1 MDFKWLVGLLLFCG
15 TAVAQQY
22 NLSINQYPP
31 CNTTWQKSGN
41 VYTCTGGNGQ
51 VTLNDGDVIVA
62 SQDSTLSADAGISL
76 TNNKV
81 GNASSRINLK
91 ASFGGIVSQGYQNTI
106 YGDVL
111 AGSSSITLNNIY
123 LYGNITT
130 SGNVSLNS
138 GVVQGNITSSSNS
151 VSVTNVQLSGDINAN
166 SSLTISGGTY
176 SGNITMRSNNP
187 VTFNSVNM
195 TSGSVSGASSFNAT
209 GSQLGSQGSPVII
222 STTSNNI
229 TVTNSTVY
237 GNLTAATNNAGGVVN
252 VNNSSVTGTC
262 LPVSNPVNACVPA
275 PVALYQLEE
284 SKWTGVAGEVKNA
297 VADVLHGRAMRGAKT
312 NTVSP
317 ALPANANNLG
327 TCGYGEFTGSSNQYI
342 EVPHDARL
350 SFLNQLTVSAWVYP
364 VSLPSAGNLYSIVSK
379 DGNYEFHLDS
389 QGRVFWYWERSS
401 GVNQTLTTNTKI
413 PLNTWS
419 HIVIRYDAMAA
430 NNQRQ
435 KIYINGVAD
444 TVKGND
450 ANSLR
455 TNTQNLEIGRDYIDS
470 RSFNGRID
478 EVAIYG
484 SALSDT
490 QIAELYSQ
498 RHPCGGSTLICETDD
513 FSQPLGDRW
522 AVKQSAGGFIPSI
535 TADRRLRMTQASTG
549 QATSAT
555 YQRLFPAA
563 GNLVTLTFNH
573 YAYGGTSTGADGMTV
588 VLSDASVTPQP
599 GAAGGP
605 LGYGH
610 YQPSNSPGFAGGW
623 LGFGLDEYGNFSSFG
638 GGGSVGYRPQ
648 SVVVRGSGSNFSGY
662 NYLRGTCNNGTTNV
676 NTSCLSPKVD
686 GNGSAN
692 HRYRLT
698 IDSRTSGRAMVKV
711 ERDTGS
717 GFISLIDSFDA
728 LDPALGQSPLPQD
741 FYVSLTGSTG
751 ALTNIHELDNVE
763 ICALKS
769 REVGVQVD
777 HFELQYSGQPLTCNP
792 EEITIKACA
801 NPDCSLLIT
810 EQVAVSLLPQS
821 LQDGGW
827 YPLSGAN
834 NVSGNTVTF
843 TGGTGKVLLRNNT
856 KTQVTLGVNNS
867 VPAVK
872 PLSETLCKAGAGTPS
887 AAACTLNFADSGF
900 FFDVPD
906 TYSNQPQDVTI
917 SAVKKD
923 DITKQCLPGFTGVR
937 SVGFWGT
944 YNNPNTNSFGSKISI
959 DGNAIATY
967 AASVPSPTPT
977 TLNLTF
983 DNQGK
988 ATLKK
993 VTYPDAGQM
1002 QLSASHNGSGE
1013 TAGLVM
1019 TGSDTFVARPV
1030 GLCITPP
1037 QGVCAAGDSSC
1048 PVFKKAGE
1056 TFQVDIKAMAWESA
1070 NDGDICV
1077 GNQTTPNFA
1086 LPNIALGSTLVA
1098 PNPGTNATLGT
1109 TAYSHVAAA
1118 NSVNTI
1124 SQTVSE
1130 VGVFRMTATP
1140 PEGSTVSTGYFGYTI
1155 PPASSVPVGRFV
1167 PWDFNLLSG
1176 VLTPAC
1182 GQFSYI
1188 SQPFGVKMTVQ
1199 ARNKSA
1205 GVTKNYG
1212 GEFAKGRLYLVA
1224 GNNHDGID
1232 RTDRV
1237 GSMMASWASGEA
1249 NIDSQSRFARLSER
1263 DPSLTTP
1270 EEPFKLLRFGLQVLD
1285 EESPSVTFMAD
1296 ADLNPGIKNGCTKGV
1311 NCNAKQ
1317 LTIPTRVNNTMTA
1330 YYGRLQAGTAA
1341 GLASAPLAIP
1351 LQMQYYEGG
1360 NWLQNKEDKCTQL
1373 SLANQGFIFLNPSHT
1388 FDATTRELNL
1398 GAGRKIKLG
1407 LGSSAPGGDAA
1418 LAKDGEILFHFAKPD
1433 ISVRIPYKVDLAK
1446 QPSQPLWLSDPT
1458 SANDGNLQGEAI
1470 FGSSRG
1476 NDRIIYRRE
1485 VLQ

>member
-76 TNNKV
+76 TNNKI
-81 GNASSRINLK
+81 GSASSRINLK

-111 AGSSSITLNNIY
+111 AGSSNITLNNIY
-123 LYGNITT
+123 LYGSITT

-138 GVVQGNITSSSNS
+138 GVVQGDITSSSNS
-151 VSVTNVQLSGDINAN
+151 VSVTNVQLSGDISAN

-237 GNLTAATNNAGGVVN
+237 GNLTAATNNTGGVVN

-401 GVNQTLTTNTKI
+401 GVNQTLTTNTRI

-444 TVKGND
+444 TVKGNG

-484 SALSDT
+484 LALSDS

-498 RHPCGGSTLICETDD
+498 RHPCGGSTLICETDN

-711 ERDTGS
+711 ERDTGN
-717 GFISLIDSFDA
+717 GFTSLIDSFDA

-827 YPLSGAN
+827 YPLSGAS
-834 NVSGNTVTF
+834 NVNGNTVTF

-856 KTQVTLGVNNS
+856 QTQVTLGVNNS

-887 AAACTLNFADSGF
+887 TAACTLNFADSGF

-923 DITKQCLPGFTGVR
+923 DITKQCVPGFTGVR

-967 AASVPSPTPT
+967 AGSVSSPTPT

-983 DNQGK
+983 DTQGK

-1019 TGSDTFVARPV
+1019 TGSDTFVTRPV

-1056 TFQVDIKAMAWESA
+1056 TFLVDIKAMAWESA

-1109 TAYSHVAAA
+1109 TTYSHVAAA
-1118 NSVNTI
+1118 NSANNV

-1140 PEGSTVSTGYFGYTI
+1140 PANGYFNYTI
-1155 PPASSVPVGRFV
+1155 PSAQSQPVGRFI
-1167 PWDFNLLSG
+1167 PWDYSLSNG
-1176 VLTPAC
+1176 FITPAC
-1182 GQFSYI
+1182 NAFTYM
-1188 SQPFGVKMTVQ
+1188 SQPFASGFVLT
-1199 ARNKSA
+1199 ARNLQK
-1205 GVTKNYG
+1205 GTTQNYKG
-1212 GEFAKGRLYLVA
+1212 AFAKGVA
-1224 GNNHDGID
+1224 EMVAANALDGIARD
-1232 RTDRV
+1232 KRITL
-1237 GSMMASWASGEA
+1237 SPSLSWASGIASVNQQSPFGLNTRFDRAASPEA
-1249 NIDSQSRFARLSER
+1249 PFATLSFGIKV
-1263 DPSLTTP
+1263 DDKDGGNTLLANPNMNTAVAGTCSGSGCNAVLLGTQ
-1270 EEPFKLLRFGLQVLD
+1270 KLL
-1285 EESPSVTFMAD
+1285 
-1296 ADLNPGIKNGCTKGV
+1296 
-1311 NCNAKQ
+1311 
-1317 LTIPTRVNNTMTA
+1317 
-1330 YYGRLQAGTAA
+1330 YGRLQAGTAA

-1388 FDATTRELNL
+1388 FDAATRELNL

-1433 ISVRIPYKVDLAK
+1433 ISVRIPYKVELAK

>member
-1 MDFKWLVGLLLFCG
+1 MRNLWIVAAVWLFSGSAGAFQQIDSDTFFPAVVQGHRGDDGSTCSTGRGGRLEQYGNARINGTQGADLNFCSSNSPLPERG
-15 TAVAQQY
+15 CDTVDGGDRRCAIGNSRVLA
-22 NLSINQYPP
+22 LSILGENTFSVSSNAGGSLTCSSSQVIGTGTQNQYR
-31 CNTTWQKSGN
+31 
-41 VYTCTGGNGQ
+41 
-51 VTLNDGDVIVA
+51 D
-62 SQDSTLSADAGISL
+62 
-76 TNNKV
+76 
-81 GNASSRINLK
+81 
-91 ASFGGIVSQGYQNTI
+91 F
-106 YGDVL
+106 
-111 AGSSSITLNNIY
+111 TLNNNCNLTFSESKSEYRLRTLTIRDGGKAILNAGDY
-123 LYGNITT
+123 FIN
-130 SGNVSLNS
+130 SLNMFS
-138 GVVQGNITSSSNS
+138 GSTIEARGQVRIFVNTATS
-151 VSVTNVQLSGDINAN
+151 LENAN
-166 SSLTISGGTY
+166 LLRAGGGAILLFGY
-176 SGNITMRSNNP
+176 NNITM
-187 VTFNSVNM
+187 NS
-195 TSGSVSGASSFNAT
+195 SSRVDGYVYSHETLTMAGNA
-209 GSQLGSQGSPVII
+209 
-222 STTSNNI
+222 
-229 TVTNSTVY
+229 
-237 GNLTAATNNAGGVVN
+237 VVN
-252 VNNSSVTGTC
+252 GR
-262 LPVSNPVNACVPA
+262 VSARN
-275 PVALYQLEE
+275 LYMY
-284 SKWTGVAGEVKNA
+284 TNA
-297 VADVLHGRAMRGAKT
+297 VINGSAETPLSKCFNDD
-312 NTVSP
+312 
-317 ALPANANNLG
+317 
-327 TCGYGEFTGSSNQYI
+327 FTRSTIG
-342 EVPHDARL
+342 DD
-350 SFLNQLTVSAWVYP
+350 WV
-364 VSLPSAGNLYSIVSK
+364 VAERNHSELPSIQ
-379 DGNYEFHLDS
+379 
-389 QGRVFWYWERSS
+389 QG
-401 GVNQTLTTNTKI
+401 
-413 PLNTWS
+413 
-419 HIVIRYDAMAA
+419 
-430 NNQRQ
+430 
-435 KIYINGVAD
+435 
-444 TVKGND
+444 
-450 ANSLR
+450 
-455 TNTQNLEIGRDYIDS
+455 
-470 RSFNGRID
+470 
-478 EVAIYG
+478 
-484 SALSDT
+484 
-490 QIAELYSQ
+490 
-498 RHPCGGSTLICETDD
+498 
-513 FSQPLGDRW
+513 
-522 AVKQSAGGFIPSI
+522 
-535 TADRRLRMTQASTG
+535 RLRMTRNIG
-549 QATSAT
+549 DQATSAT
-555 YQRLFPAA
+555 FQRLFPAA
-563 GNLVTLTFNH
+563 NNLVTIEFNH
-573 YAYGGTSTGADGMTV
+573 YAYNGSGADGIAV
-588 VLSDASVTPQP
+588 VLSDARIAPQP
-599 GAAGGP
+599 GAFGGP
-605 LGYGH
+605 LGYGFK
-610 YQPSNSPGFAGGW
+610 PGISGFDGGW
-623 LGFGLDEYGNFSSFG
+623 LGVGIDEYGNFSGEG
-638 GGGSVGYRPQ
+638 GTVNVGQRRQ
-648 SVVVRGSGSNFSGY
+648 SVAVRGSGAGTSGY
-662 NYLRGTCNNGTTNV
+662 NYLRGTCSNGTTNTTG
-676 NTSCLSPKVD
+676 NCLNPTVD
-686 GNGSAN
+686 NNGNAS

-698 IDSRTSGRAMVKV
+698 VDSRVSGQSMVKI
-711 ERDTGS
+711 ERNTGS
-717 GFISLIDSFDA
+717 GYITEIDSFNVVGLA
-728 LDPALGQSPLPQD
+728 GQSVLPED
-741 FYVSLTGSTG
+741 FLLSLTGSTG
-751 ALTNIHELDNVE
+751 GSTNIHEIDNIQ
-763 ICALKS
+763 ICALRS
-769 REVGVQVD
+769 NPIGVQID
-777 HFELQYSGQPLTCNP
+777 HFQLDYSGQPLTCNP
-792 EEITIKACA
+792 ETVTVKACA
-801 NPDCSLLIT
+801 NAACSTLIT
-810 EQVAVSLLPQS
+810 DPVTATLSLDPTS
-821 LQDGGW
+821 GNNGW
-827 YPLSGAN
+827 IG
-834 NVSGNTVTF
+834 GNTVSF
-843 TGGTGKVLLRNNT
+843 SGGSTTVQLRNNT
-856 KTQVTLGVNNS
+856 TTPVTVGVS
-867 VPAVK
+867 SSAPTTK
-872 PLSETLCKAGAGTPS
+872 PYSTTLCKAGNGDPS
-887 AAACTLNFADSGF
+887 VAACTLNFADSGF

-923 DITKQCLPGFTGVR
+923 DITKQCVPGFTGVR

-944 YNNPNTNSFGSKISI
+944 YNNPNTNNFGSKISI

-983 DNQGK
+983 DTQGK

-1013 TAGLVM
+1013 TVGLVM
-1019 TGSDTFVARPV
+1019 TGSDKFVARPV

-1182 GQFSYI
+1182 GQFSYM

-1270 EEPFKLLRFGLQVLD
+1270 EESFKLLRFGLQVLD

-1373 SLANQGFIFLNPSHT
+1373 SLANQGFTFLNPSHT
-1388 FDATTRELNL
+1388 FDAATRELNL

>member
-15 TAVAQQY
+15 SAVAQQY
-22 NLSINQYPP
+22 NLSLNQYPP
-31 CNTTWQKSGN
+31 CNTTWQKLGN

-62 SQDSTLSADAGISL
+62 NQNSTLSADGGISL

-81 GNASSRINLK
+81 GSASSRITLK
-91 ASFGGIVSQGYQNTI
+91 AGFGGIISQGYQNTI

-111 AGSSSITLNNIY
+111 AGSSNITLNNIY
-123 LYGNITT
+123 LYGDITT

-138 GVVQGNITSSSNS
+138 GVVQGNITSTGNS
-151 VSVTNVQLSGDINAN
+151 VSVTNVQLSGNISAN
-166 SSLTISGGTY
+166 SSVTMSGGTY

-262 LPVSNPVNACVPA
+262 LPVSNPVNACAPA

-284 SKWTGVAGEVKNA
+284 NKWTGVAGEVKNS

-317 ALPANANNLG
+317 ALPVNSSNLG
-327 TCGYGEFTGSSNQYI
+327 TCGYGEFTGGSSQYI
-342 EVPHDARL
+342 EVPHDSRL
-350 SFLNQLTVSAWVYP
+350 SFSTQLTVSAWVYP
-364 VSLPSAGNLYSIVSK
+364 VSRPSAGNLYSIVSK

-389 QGRVFWYWERSS
+389 LGRVFWYWERSS
-401 GVNQTLTTNTKI
+401 GVNQTLTTNTQI

-444 TVKGND
+444 TATGND
-450 ANSLR
+450 ASSLG

-484 SALSDT
+484 AALSDN
-490 QIAELYSQ
+490 QIVDLYSQ
-498 RHPCGGSTLICETDD
+498 RHPCGGSTLSCETDD

-573 YAYGGTSTGADGMTV
+573 YAYGGTITGADGMTV

-662 NYLRGTCNNGTTNV
+662 NYLRGTCNNGTTNT

-728 LDPALGQSPLPQD
+728 LEPALGQSPLPQD

-856 KTQVTLGVNNS
+856 QTQVTLGVNNS

-872 PLSETLCKAGAGTPS
+872 PLSETLCKVGNGAPTTQ
-887 AAACTLNFADSGF
+887 ACTLSFADSGF
-900 FFDVPD
+900 IFDVLD

-923 DITKQCLPGFTGVR
+923 DITKQCVPGFTGGR

-944 YNNPNTNSFGSKISI
+944 YSNPNTNNFGSKISI

-988 ATLKK
+988 AILKK
-993 VTYPDAGQM
+993 VAYPDAGQV
-1002 QLSASHNGSGE
+1002 QLYARHNGSGE

-1019 TGSDTFVARPV
+1019 LGADQFVARPV
-1030 GLCITPP
+1030 GLCIMPP

-1070 NDGDICV
+1070 NDGDICA
-1077 GNQTTPNFA
+1077 GNQTTPNFV

-1098 PNPGTNATLGT
+1098 PNPGTNAALGT
-1109 TAYSHVAAA
+1109 TTYNHVAAT

-1140 PEGSTVSTGYFGYTI
+1140 TANGYFNYTI
-1155 PPASSVPVGRFV
+1155 PSAQSQPVGRFV
-1167 PWDFNLLSG
+1167 PWDYSLSG
-1176 VLTPAC
+1176 GFITPAC
-1182 GQFSYI
+1182 NAFTYM
-1188 SQPFGVKMTVQ
+1188 SQPFASGFVLT
-1199 ARNKSA
+1199 ARNLQK
-1205 GVTKNYG
+1205 GTTQNYKG
-1212 GEFAKGRLYLVA
+1212 AFAKGVA
-1224 GNNHDGID
+1224 EMVAANALDGVARDQRI
-1232 RTDRV
+1232 TL
-1237 GSMMASWASGEA
+1237 SPSLSWASGVASINQQSPFGLNTRFDRAASPEA
-1249 NIDSQSRFARLSER
+1249 PFATLSFGIKV
-1263 DPSLTTP
+1263 DDKDGGNTLLANPNMNTAVAGACSGSGCNAVLLGTQ
-1270 EEPFKLLRFGLQVLD
+1270 KLL
-1285 EESPSVTFMAD
+1285 
-1296 ADLNPGIKNGCTKGV
+1296 
-1311 NCNAKQ
+1311 
-1317 LTIPTRVNNTMTA
+1317 
-1330 YYGRLQAGTAA
+1330 YGRLQAGTAA
-1341 GLASAPLAIP
+1341 GLASAPLAVP
-1351 LQMQYYEGG
+1351 LQMQYYEAG
-1360 NWLQNKEDKCTQL
+1360 NWQLNKLDQCTQI
-1373 SLANQGFIFLNPSHT
+1373 SLANQGFTFLNPSQT
-1388 FDATTRELNL
+1388 FDATTRDLNL
-1398 GAGRKIKLG
+1398 GTGRKIRLG
-1407 LGSSAPGGDAA
+1407 LGSSAPGAESA
-1418 LAKDGEILFHFAKPD
+1418 LAKDGEILFQFAKPD
-1433 ISVRIPYKVDLAK
+1433 ISVRIPYKVDLSK
-1446 QPSQPLWLSDPT
+1446 QPSQPLWLSDPIT
-1458 SANDGNLQGEAI
+1458 LQGEAI

-1485 VLQ
+1485 ILH

>member
-76 TNNKV
+76 TNNKI
-81 GNASSRINLK
+81 GSASSRINLK
-91 ASFGGIVSQGYQNTI
+91 ANFGGIVSQGYQNTI

-111 AGSSSITLNNIY
+111 AGGSNITLNNIY
-123 LYGNITT
+123 LYGSITT

-151 VSVTNVQLSGDINAN
+151 VSVTNVQLSGDISSN

-401 GVNQTLTTNTKI
+401 GVNQALTTNTKI

-484 SALSDT
+484 LALSDS

-498 RHPCGGSTLICETDD
+498 RHPCGGSTLICETDN

-711 ERDTGS
+711 ERDTGN
-717 GFISLIDSFDA
+717 GFTSLIDSFDA

-834 NVSGNTVTF
+834 NVNGNTVTF

-856 KTQVTLGVNNS
+856 QTQVTLGVNNS

-906 TYSNQPQDVTI
+906 TYSNQPQTVTIKAIKKSDVTKLC
-917 SAVKKD
+917 V
-923 DITKQCLPGFTGVR
+923 PGFASQTK
-937 SVGFWGT
+937 SVKFWSS
-944 YNNPNTNSFGSKISI
+944 YI
-959 DGNAIATY
+959 
-967 AASVPSPTPT
+967 TPT
-977 TLNLTF
+977 SNPY
-983 DNQGK
+983 NSQMSVNSSAIGVSQGA
-988 ATLKK
+988 ATPLSLAFNDQGQSTIT
-993 VTYPDAGQM
+993 VNYPDAGKV
-1002 QLSASHNGSGE
+1002 QLDASYDGTGSE
-1013 TAGLVM
+1013 AGLVM
-1019 TGSDTFVARPV
+1019 LGADQFVARPV

-1118 NSVNTI
+1118 NSANNV

-1130 VGVFRMTATP
+1130 VGVFRMTATPPAAKP

-1155 PPASSVPVGRFV
+1155 PPASSLPVGRFV
-1167 PWDFNLLSG
+1167 PWDYSLSNG
-1176 VLTPAC
+1176 FITPAC
-1182 GQFSYI
+1182 NAFTYM
-1188 SQPFGVKMTVQ
+1188 SQPFASGFVLT
-1199 ARNKSA
+1199 ARNLQK
-1205 GVTKNYG
+1205 GTTENYKG
-1212 GEFAKGRLYLVA
+1212 AFAKGVA
-1224 GNNHDGID
+1224 EMVAANALDGVARDKRI
-1232 RTDRV
+1232 TL
-1237 GSMMASWASGEA
+1237 SPSLSWASGIASVNQQSPLGLNTRFDRAASPEA
-1249 NIDSQSRFARLSER
+1249 PFATLSFGLKV
-1263 DPSLTTP
+1263 DDKDGGNTLLANPNMNTAVAGTCSGSGCNAVLLGTQ
-1270 EEPFKLLRFGLQVLD
+1270 KLL
-1285 EESPSVTFMAD
+1285 
-1296 ADLNPGIKNGCTKGV
+1296 
-1311 NCNAKQ
+1311 
-1317 LTIPTRVNNTMTA
+1317 
-1330 YYGRLQAGTAA
+1330 YGRLQVGTAA

-1351 LQMQYYEGG
+1351 LQMQYYEAG

-1373 SLANQGFIFLNPSHT
+1373 SLANQGFTFLNPSHT
-1388 FDATTRELNL
+1388 FDAATRELNL

-1446 QPSQPLWLSDPT
+1446 QPSSPLWLSDPT